1 MEGKRLAVYIVG
13 GALIAT
19 GLGFGIYFLVKKPD
33 AYKGKDAPKDNA
45 PSQPKGGSSSSGSQA
60 STQVQTQTTN
70 IFPLVIGSSGDTVKT
85 LQNALNAKYSAGLNA
100 NGNLGEDTMKAVCSK
115 VFRYCF
121 TATSDYKDIKIDR
134 ILFNDIQ
141 AGRTRTDLSIP
152 TT

>member
-1 MEGKRLAVYIVG
+1 MEGKRLAVYIG
-13 GALIAT
+13 GGILIAT
-19 GLGFGIYFLVKKPD
+19 GLGLGIYFFTKKPQ
-33 AYKGKDAPKDNA
+33 AYKGKDAPKDGNEPTHKGKDA
-45 PSQPKGGSSSSGSQA
+45 PKDGNEPTQSQSTASAFPLVVGSSGSTV
-60 STQVQTQTTN
+60 TQ
-70 IFPLVIGSSGDTVKT
+70 
-85 LQNALNAKYSAGLNA
+85 LQNALNSKYSAGLNA

-121 TATSDYKDIKIDR
+121 TATSDYKDIKIDQ